1 MSAETANSGRA
12 APTGDSRWIE
22 KSRGPRSHSLG
33 IAGREIRGL
42 GAHGG
47 DGGEWAELEDSQ
59 RGRCGRGS
67 QRGRGIHMGVSN
79 CQVQQ
84 REDEVRP
91 GR

>member
-47 DGGEWAELEDSQ
+47 DGG
-59 RGRCGRGS
+59 RMGRAGGQPARTLWPWKPERQGNS
-67 QRGRGIHMGVSN
+67 HGG
-79 CQVQQ
+79 
-84 REDEVRP
+84 E
-91 GR
+91 